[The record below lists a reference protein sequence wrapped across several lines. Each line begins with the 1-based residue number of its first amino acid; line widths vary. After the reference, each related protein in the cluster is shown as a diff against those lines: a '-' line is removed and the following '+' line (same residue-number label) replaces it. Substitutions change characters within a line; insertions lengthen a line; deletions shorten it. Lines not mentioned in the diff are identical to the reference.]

1 MSDPTQASNLVVE
14 LLLDYVLK
22 VDFRQNQGI
31 VILYVT
37 LFFAGTGG
45 MIGVASHAGKVWT
58 VVTVI
63 SFLIMSI
70 LAFIQRNITGQ

>member
-1 MSDPTQASNLVVE
+1 MITYLVVE
-14 LLLDYVLK
+14 LLLDYILK

-31 VILYVT
+31 VIPYIT
-37 LFFAGTGG
+37 LFFSGTGG

-70 LAFIQRNITGQ
+70 IAFIQRSITGQ